1 MHGRGSVRPP
11 AHSMATLPTLSLAHL
26 TVLPAGPLELIDA
39 AAAAGFDA
47 VGLRVQ
53 PPLPGDKIAPVAGDQ
68 PLLREMKRR
77 LKASGVTVIDIEA
90 FWLNPESDV
99 AGFKPGLE
107 AGVELGASGVI
118 VVGNDPERSRLLDRF
133 GRFCE
138 MSTFIGLRP
147 MFEFIPYSQV
157 RSLPET
163 QAFLAAAG
171 VTNCGI
177 LVDALHLSRSGGS
190 PADIAKYPAELFSYV
205 HLCDAPMAPPP
216 PHQLRAEA
224 RGERSFPGDGELWL
238 KDFVQA
244 FPAGTPAAV
253 EVPSAR
259 HAGLAPTEKAKLA
272 IDRTRRLFREL
283 GC

>member
-1 MHGRGSVRPP
+1 
-11 AHSMATLPTLSLAHL
+11 MATLPTLSLAHL

-53 PPLPGDKIAPVAGDQ
+53 PPLPGDKITPVAGDL

-90 FWLNPESDV
+90 FWLNPDSDLENL
-99 AGFKPGLE
+99 KPGLE
-107 AGVELGASGVI
+107 AGVELGAKGVI
-118 VVGNDPERSRLLDRF
+118 VVGNDPERARLVDRF

-138 MSTFIGLRP
+138 TCATLGLRP

-163 QAFLAAAG
+163 QAFLAATG

-205 HLCDAPMAPPP
+205 HLCDAPMVPPP
-216 PHQLRAEA
+216 ADEIRAEA
-224 RGERSFPGDGELWL
+224 RGDRSFPGDGGLWL
-238 KDFVQA
+238 EDFVRA
-244 FPAGTPAAV
+244 FAADTPAAI

-259 HAGLAPTEKAKLA
+259 HAGLAPAEKAKLA
-272 IDRTRRLFREL
+272 IERTRRFFTGL
-283 GC
+283 GR